1 MSQQKTHLEHE
12 LDNHAMTIRILKE
25 ENKNI
30 EKVMS
35 DQINQ
40 RKVIIEQLV
49 NEKRMLYAQLH
60 H

>member
-1 MSQQKTHLEHE
+1 MS
-12 LDNHAMTIRILKE
+12 IRVLKD
-25 ENKNI
+25 ENKSI

-40 RKVIIEQLV
+40 RKAIIEQLV

-60 H
+60 R

>member
-1 MSQQKTHLEHE
+1 M
-12 LDNHAMTIRILKE
+12 NIRILKD
-25 ENKNI
+25 ENKSI